1 MQECRQPVLER
12 GSSPAEAIG
21 RWGAALSLV
30 IAAVLAG
37 SLIRAYPYL
46 LPNRLPGLILYELGP
61 SLILAVAIGAAL
73 IITRDR
79 SALGARTRLV
89 LFSLAALATG
99 AIVLAVEF
107 NDALRGQWV

>member
-1 MQECRQPVLER
+1 MLER
-12 GSSPAEAIG
+12 GSPRAVVIG
-21 RWGAALSLV
+21 RWGAAFSLV

-37 SLIRAYPYL
+37 GLIRVYPYL

-61 SLILAVAIGAAL
+61 SLMLAVAIGAAL
-73 IITRDR
+73 IITRDS
-79 SALGARTRLV
+79 SALGARARLA

-107 NDALRGQWV
+107 NDALRGQWM

>member
-1 MQECRQPVLER
+1 MLER
-12 GSSPAEAIG
+12 GSPRAAAIG
-21 RWGAALSLV
+21 RWGAAFSIV

-37 SLIRAYPYL
+37 HLIRAYPHL

-61 SLILAVAIGAAL
+61 ALILAVAIGAAL

-99 AIVLAVEF
+99 AIVLAAEF
-107 NDALRGQWV
+107 NDALRGQWA